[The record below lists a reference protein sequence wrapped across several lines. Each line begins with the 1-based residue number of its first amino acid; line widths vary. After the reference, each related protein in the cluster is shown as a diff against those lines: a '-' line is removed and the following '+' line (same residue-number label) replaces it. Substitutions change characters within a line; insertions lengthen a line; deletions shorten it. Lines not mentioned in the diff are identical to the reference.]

1 MSKHSLEN
9 LETWQKARQL
19 NLFIY
24 REITLNYP
32 EDEKWG
38 LRSQVRRAA
47 ISIPA
52 NIAEGYGRY
61 YFQENIRFCFQA
73 RGSLDELFNHMV
85 ISKDLGYISAK
96 RFDLVSEQITDLR
109 QMLNGHI
116 RYLREKKSQMREEND
131 QSYLTKSEP
140 DFTNEG
146 RLPID
151 VLIEHSDNRSNS

>member
-32 EDEKWG
+32 EDDKWG
-38 LRSQVRRAA
+38 LRSQVRRGA

-61 YFQENIRFCFQA
+61 YF
-73 RGSLDELFNHMV
+73 
-85 ISKDLGYISAK
+85 
-96 RFDLVSEQITDLR
+96 
-109 QMLNGHI
+109 
-116 RYLREKKSQMREEND
+116 
-131 QSYLTKSEP
+131 
-140 DFTNEG
+140 
-146 RLPID
+146 
-151 VLIEHSDNRSNS
+151 